1 MLFFQSEVE
10 GSGASKF
17 KNISGEKGQLDA
29 LKQSFTDYVATV
41 SLDLDKLHDVVR
53 KQQSQ
58 MVGIDTAARNVLRS
72 MGGVADF
79 TGKGAARAD
88 EFRRTL
94 SRALDN
100 VISIGGSLKDVSEA
114 AAGLAESMG
123 RMVNPSA
130 EVLANIVA
138 TSKAF
143 GLTTKETSKM
153 VTDIVRFGGTQE
165 EALETM
171 KGIANEAR
179 KSGINTAAYMKA
191 VQGGLKMASGFGF
204 KNGIDGLKNM
214 AKQAAMLRTTI
225 EGIGAKG
232 LQAKV
237 LDPEG
242 AIEAAAGF
250 QMLGGAIGKLGDP
263 FQLLRMAQSDMEGL
277 QDELAK
283 STASAFSFNKETGE
297 FKASTQDL
305 YRLRAQAE
313 LTGANFDEMLESGR
327 EMAKLDFIKNSV
339 DLDGLTDDQK
349 GVLSSLAQI
358 DKKGKVQV
366 DIPGFEE
373 GTRDLTELMKDDK
386 FKEALDQY
394 QVDSTKSAKDIA
406 LEQMNIEDKQLAAL
420 QGIEKAVVLG
430 MTAKQQDDLINAVE
444 SQNKDAA
451 DAYRQLTGKVEKT
464 MANVAVGVTQGE
476 ASAVTVAK
484 TSTTNMAT
492 EVEAAIT
499 NAGFTTMPDGFIPS
513 NSSAPTILSKGA
525 IYKGIVGDDVAVGV
539 GLGDA
544 LSKASSGNLTGAID
558 ININLNGSI
567 NGDPGQV
574 AKMFNSPEIQ
584 KQIMDTVLYKLND
597 YKRQQGVLA

>member
-464 MANVAVGVTQGE
+464 MANVAVGVTKGE

>member
-1 MLFFQSEVE
+1 MLFFESEVN
-10 GSGASKF
+10 STGASKF
-17 KNISGEKGQLDA
+17 KNISGAQSQLDA
-29 LKQSFTDYVATV
+29 LQGSFSKYVATI
-41 SLDLDKLHDVVR
+41 STDLDKLAEVVR
-53 KQQSQ
+53 NQQDQ
-58 MVGIDTAARNVLRS
+58 MVGIDTAAKNILRS
-72 MGGVADF
+72 MGGVADV
-79 TGKGAARAD
+79 TGKGAIRAD

-94 SRALDN
+94 SNALSE
-100 VISIGGSLKDVSEA
+100 VVAIGGTLKDVSDA
-114 AAGLAESMG
+114 AAGLAEGMG

-138 TSKAF
+138 TGKAF
-143 GLTTKETSKM
+143 GLTTKETTKM
-153 VTDIVRFGGTQE
+153 VTDIVRFGGTQA

-232 LQAKV
+232 LQSKV

-339 DLDGLTDDQK
+339 DLSSLNDDQR

-358 DKKGKVQV
+358 DKSGKVKV
-366 DIPGFEE
+366 DIPGFDE
-373 GTRDLTELMKDDK
+373 GTKDLTELMKDDK
-386 FKEALDQY
+386 FKAALDQY
-394 QVDSTKSAKDIA
+394 QVDSSKTTKDIA

-420 QGIEKAVVLG
+420 QGIEKAIVLG
-430 MTAKQQDDLINAVE
+430 MTAKQQNDLINAVE
-444 SQNKDAA
+444 KQNKDAA
-451 DAYRQLTGKVEKT
+451 DAYRTLTGKVDKT
-464 MANVAVGVTQGE
+464 MANVAVKATE
-476 ASAVTVAK
+476 AESSAVSTAK
-484 TSTTNMAT
+484 TTLDDMDTAVN
-492 EVEAAIT
+492 AAIT
-499 NAGFTTMPDGFIPS
+499 NAGYTMMPDGFIPS

-544 LSKASSGNLTGAID
+544 LSKAGSGNLTGAID

-567 NGDPGQV
+567 NGDTGQI
-574 AKMFNSPEIQ
+574 AKMFNSPQIQ

-597 YKRQQGVLA
+597 YKRQQGVIS